1 MMDEKLSYR
10 IFRTQE
16 APKAVVFCVHGMQE
30 YQKRYEGF
38 AKYLNSREIAC
49 ITYDLPGH
57 GPECPKENLGYFGD
71 KDGWFN
77 LVNSAVGIARLAHK
91 EFPDVPVIYFGHSM
105 GTMIGRTFLQDYD
118 TLIDGMILSGAP
130 NYIGES
136 KAAIGLAKIIAGC
149 KGKKAHS
156 KTLASVA
163 TGGNNKGIENPRTPL
178 DWLSYNQ
185 LNVDAYIADPLC
197 GFSFTNQGY
206 LDLFKG
212 MNYMHDPKWYH
223 CTKPNMPIWFFS
235 GKDDPCRGGDAGFND
250 SIATIKNAGYKNV
263 TSTLYP
269 GMRHETM
276 HEKDADKVMKAVADW
291 VLDKTKK

>member
-1 MMDEKLSYR
+1 MSGKLSYR

-30 YQKRYEGF
+30 HQKRYEGF
-38 AKYLNSREIAC
+38 AKYLNSRGIAC

-57 GPECPKENLGYFGD
+57 GPDCPQEDLGYFGD

-77 LVNSAVGIARLAHK
+77 LVDSAVEIAKLAHK
-91 EFPDVPVIYFGHSM
+91 EFPNAPVIYFGHSM

-130 NYIGES
+130 NYVGAS
-136 KAAIGLAKIIAGC
+136 KAGIGMAKIVAAF
-149 KGKKAHS
+149 KGKKGHS
-156 KTLASVA
+156 HLLDNMA
-163 TGGNNKGIENPRTPL
+163 TGGFNKGIENPRTPL
-178 DWLSYNQ
+178 DWLSYNEP
-185 LNVDAYIADPLC
+185 NVDTYIADPLC

-212 MNYMHDPKWYH
+212 MGYMHDPKRFH
-223 CTKPNMPIWFFS
+223 CTKPNLPIWFFS
-235 GKDDPCRGGDAGFND
+235 GEDDPCRGGDTGFAD
-250 SIATIKNAGYKNV
+250 SIQSVKQAGYKNV

-276 HEKDADKVMKAVADW
+276 HEKGADDVMKNVADW
-291 VLDKTKK
+291 VLKNIS

>member
-1 MMDEKLSYR
+1 MSGKLSYR

-30 YQKRYEGF
+30 HQKRYEGF
-38 AKYLNSREIAC
+38 AKYLNSRGIAC

-57 GPECPKENLGYFGD
+57 GPDCPQEDLGYFGD

-77 LVNSAVGIARLAHK
+77 LVDSAVEIAKLAHK
-91 EFPDVPVIYFGHSM
+91 EFPNVPVIYFGHSM

-130 NYIGES
+130 NYVGAS
-136 KAAIGLAKIIAGC
+136 KAGIGMAKIVAAF
-149 KGKKAHS
+149 KGKKGHS
-156 KTLASVA
+156 HLLDNMA
-163 TGGNNKGIENPRTPL
+163 TGGFNKGIENPRTPL
-178 DWLSYNQ
+178 DWLSYNEP
-185 LNVDAYIADPLC
+185 NVDTYIADPLC

-212 MNYMHDPKWYH
+212 MGYMHDPKRFH
-223 CTKPNMPIWFFS
+223 CTKPNLPIWFFS
-235 GKDDPCRGGDAGFND
+235 GEDDPCRGGDTGFAD
-250 SIATIKNAGYKNV
+250 SIQSVKQAGYKNV

-276 HEKDADKVMKAVADW
+276 HEKGADDVMKNVADW
-291 VLDKTKK
+291 VLKNIS